1 MYKNTRTAQTYRHSW
16 QGRGAELLF
25 YLLICT
31 PSSRHKPRPGG
42 IMWRGNVEV
51 ERETGGGER
60 HHTETD
66 RVVNLHWTRT
76 PCTLSGTT
84 KQTDAAQSQHDH
96 VSAQRVRSICLGVI
110 FFAGIFG
117 RRQVPPNVVVIV
129 MVFAALIVTNGA
141 GRHPPRGRA
150 DSGVAGESDEAVR
163 PRQL

>member
-1 MYKNTRTAQTYRHSW
+1 
-16 QGRGAELLF
+16 
-25 YLLICT
+25 
-31 PSSRHKPRPGG
+31 
-42 IMWRGNVEV
+42 MWRGNVEV

>member
-1 MYKNTRTAQTYRHSW
+1 MFLQ
-16 QGRGAELLF
+16 
-25 YLLICT
+25 ICT
-31 PSSRHKPRPGG
+31 PSSHHKPRPGG
-42 IMWRGNVEV
+42 IMWWGNVEV

-66 RVVNLHWTRT
+66 RVVNLHLTRT

-110 FFAGIFG
+110 FFGIFG